1 MIYVFL
7 GEDFNILNKKV
18 NELVNKLNIENIIK
32 YDFNESSI
40 SEIINES
47 NYVDLFN
54 EKKLIIVSS
63 FSFKKLKSNN
73 EEELVKYINNMN
85 DNIIIFKCTNESLD
99 ERKNLTKLL
108 REKCK
113 VIECAKLDY
122 KSLHEYVT
130 NMFKENNLNI
140 SYNQVKTIL
149 DKCEYNPDYTI
160 SEVEKLIIYK
170 MGEKD
175 IFDEDIENLINESI
189 DKEIFR
195 FTDFYLKKDVSST
208 LNSYKKLKVNTDEV
222 ILVDMLAKQIRLL
235 LQLKQLKGKY
245 NDTEISKKLGA
256 NPYTLKKLYPYLND
270 YSYEDLKKRL
280 YKLSDIDY
288 NIKVLGYDKSKELEY
303 FLIEV

>member
-32 YDFNESSI
+32 YDFNESSL

-149 DKCEYNPDYTI
+149 DKCEYNTDYTI